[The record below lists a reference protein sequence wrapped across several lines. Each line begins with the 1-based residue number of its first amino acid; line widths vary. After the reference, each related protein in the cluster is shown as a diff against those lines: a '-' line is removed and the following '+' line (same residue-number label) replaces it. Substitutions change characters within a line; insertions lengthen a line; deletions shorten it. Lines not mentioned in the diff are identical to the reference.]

1 MLCSYYRHMS
11 GGHCTAINCNVIQM
25 RMKKEHVKRFK
36 RRRKGQER
44 FNCCPRPAGQYQSV
58 SAQPVSLGS
67 TSLGSAGVRF
77 KCNDTLITICLHPV
91 CASYSFHPQH
101 ESGPAA
107 MLSSASITTGISQ
120 KRVMSNAGAHA
131 TFLCF
136 FYHSLRC
143 FSERRGTEARPAECQ

>member
-1 MLCSYYRHMS
+1 MLCSYYRHML
-11 GGHCTAINCNVIQM
+11 GGHCTAIICNVIQM

-36 RRRKGQER
+36 RRRT
-44 FNCCPRPAGQYQSV
+44 AGTREIQLLSTSSRSV
-58 SAQPVSLGS
+58 PVSLGS

-77 KCNDTLITICLHPV
+77 KRNDTLITICLHPV

-101 ESGPAA
+101 ESGHAA

-136 FYHSLRC
+136 FLPR
-143 FSERRGTEARPAECQ
+143 FAVFL